1 MEIKR
6 LKKQLLREE
15 RKRRRRGSKSFRLWA
30 IGLSLLL
37 VLALGGLAFYLL
49 SLDEIRAGRFA
60 RAEEQLRQGRYE
72 EATKSFRD
80 LYDSA
85 PDFHLAPMALFQS
98 GETLNLFLKRYPEAL
113 LTYLLVVRDYPD
125 TDLAR
130 EAQRQAAEIYKYRL
144 QDYGRAVVGYQK
156 LLDRGAPEGDR
167 IQYEIADAY
176 FRLNNFEQARI
187 EFDSL
192 LKDYPD
198 SSLVAE
204 VQYRIA
210 VTLSLEGALDSALE
224 AFGRVV
230 GNWPDSPYAL
240 EARFGMAAVL
250 EEKEELSRALQ
261 ILEALRGRYSNAE
274 ALATKIDQVR
284 ERIRKKKKAI

>member
-1 MEIKR
+1 
-6 LKKQLLREE
+6 
-15 RKRRRRGSKSFRLWA
+15 
-30 IGLSLLL
+30 
-37 VLALGGLAFYLL
+37 
-49 SLDEIRAGRFA
+49 
-60 RAEEQLRQGRYE
+60 
-72 EATKSFRD
+72 
-80 LYDSA
+80 
-85 PDFHLAPMALFQS
+85 MALFQS